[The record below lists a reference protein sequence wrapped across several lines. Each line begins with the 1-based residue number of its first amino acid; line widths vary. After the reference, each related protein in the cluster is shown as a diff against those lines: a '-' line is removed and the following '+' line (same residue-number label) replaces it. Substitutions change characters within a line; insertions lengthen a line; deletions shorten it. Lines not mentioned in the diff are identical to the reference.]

1 MINKE
6 LNEKLQEIEEEYDVE
21 LMTVEDVQ
29 EFLQSDLDLMKQD
42 FEQEIQWSK
51 EHSNL
56 VQTDPMETFLY
67 GMEQGL
73 QIAEARYKIRI
84 DEGF

>member
-56 VQTDPMETFLY
+56 VQADPMETFLY